1 MNQVA
6 NTVIL
11 PVEEYEALRAQV
23 AALTQERDEW
33 KDAAVNGGNAG
44 YLRERLAASQARE
57 AKLRLAA
64 EAFSRARKHA
74 QDYGHLAEAYYH
86 ADNMND
92 EALAIPT
99 DTTALDERL
108 AQERERCAESIEF
121 FGAAM
126 NNNYGRECADAI
138 RSLK

>member
-23 AALTQERDEW
+23 LSLTKERDRAYQGSEAQTR
-33 KDAAVNGGNAG
+33 DQLAAAQDTIVK
-44 YLRERLAASQARE
+44 LREE
-57 AKLRLAA
+57 VG
-64 EAFSRARKHA
+64 HA
-74 QDYGHLAEAYYH
+74 LKWAVPTSPCHHHLT
-86 ADNMND
+86 M
-92 EALAIPT
+92 ALSLPVNTA
-99 DTTALDERL
+99 ALDERL

>member
-23 AALTQERDEW
+23 LSLTKERDEW

-57 AKLRLAA
+57 AKLRAA
-64 EAFSRARKHA
+64 LECYRGNRKPT
-74 QDYGHLAEAYYH
+74 YH
-86 ADNMND
+86 NTDEPTFPAD

-108 AQERERCAESIEF
+108 AQEREKLAQAVQGIS
-121 FGAAM
+121 GAAA
-126 NNNYGRECADAI
+126 NYI

>member
-64 EAFSRARKHA
+64 EAFSRARKYA
-74 QDYGHLAEAYYH
+74 QDYGHLEEANEDIAEAYYH

-108 AQERERCAESIEF
+108 AQEKATSPGDSF
-121 FGAAM
+121 
-126 NNNYGRECADAI
+126 
-138 RSLK
+138 L